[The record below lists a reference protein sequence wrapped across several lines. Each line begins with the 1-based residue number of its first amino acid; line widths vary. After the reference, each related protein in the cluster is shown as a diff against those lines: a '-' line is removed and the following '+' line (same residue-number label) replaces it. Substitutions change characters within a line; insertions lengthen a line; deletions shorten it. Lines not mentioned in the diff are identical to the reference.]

1 MRAATVARLV
11 LGGACL
17 AAPGAVLGAVGA
29 PDRGDRRVH
38 VVTRVLGGRLLLQGA
53 LDGARGRSGR
63 GLDVA
68 VELTHA
74 ASMLPVAAIWPWH
87 RRSASVSAALATG
100 IAVLDLA
107 GRPDQ
112 DQA

>member
-17 AAPGAVLGAVGA
+17 AAPETVLGAVGA
-29 PDRGDRRVH
+29 PDHSDRRVQ
-38 VVTRVLGGRLLLQGA
+38 VIARILGLRLVLQAG
-53 LDGARGRSGR
+53 LDAARGRSTR
-63 GLDVA
+63 DLDVA

-74 ASMLPVAAIWPWH
+74 ASMLPVAVIWPWH

-100 IAVLDLA
+100 IAVLELA
-107 GRPDQ
+107 GRRD
-112 DQA
+112 